1 LTTAGPDAGT
11 PAPGLS
17 GPDDRLRFRLLSV
30 AGAAPPPEL
39 AGWKDTVYVPPRTPL
54 ELLLGFAQPADDG
67 TPFLY
72 HCHVLWHEDQGMM
85 GQYVVEPVG

>member
-1 LTTAGPDAGT
+1 VGP
-11 PAPGLS
+11 
-17 GPDDRLRFRLLSV
+17 R
-30 AGAAPPPEL
+30 AGA
-39 AGWKDTVYVPPRTPL
+39 PL